1 MNGRCQRCYKETNIT
16 IGSMFD
22 ESMIC
27 MDCKKKEEAHSSYE
41 EARKKEAEEVR
52 KENYNYRGIGKPS
65 DL

>member
-1 MNGRCQRCYKETNIT
+1 
-16 IGSMFD
+16 MFD

-27 MDCKKKEEAHSSYE
+27 MECKKKEEAHPSYE

-52 KENYNYRGIGKPS
+52 KGNYNYRGIGKPK